1 MAKPPFL
8 LLIYAAIIA
17 VVRADGLSDFSNNL
31 ASDLGPLLSLFG
43 EAVTRQYLSESTTF
57 IDYFIFAMAPIG
69 IIGTITAVIRVCGSS
84 SLRAF
89 IGRAQEGQGTTEAEL
104 CTSTSADVC
113 ELFNK
118 GGITRV
124 LGRPDIIELVYIS
137 DGGQANQSQQ
147 KEQQQTASHKLQLFT
162 RYLENR
168 SDECWERMK
177 SSGSGNAVFNKIGHS
192 NSGNFLD
199 LAPKPNLSLNV
210 GIRRQP
216 DWAFYVIALVGFL
229 LQAGILVFAGTAV
242 WLLEWN
248 LQKPNSEASRNYAP
262 GIFIAGTVTLCLGA
276 WSCAALIGQ
285 TTNEQYYRRSPESSD
300 VLYWI
305 QPGPQVIGDQSF
317 GSFAYSDAKSKDRL
331 MMWTSSTKDFDK
343 NFEAVTYIAVSLVL
357 FGYIA
362 QFIGLRG
369 LNAWISIAQLGITIL
384 MSILRGILR
393 MKRLDKNNNRL
404 TMWQDL
410 ATGHELDWLAFD
422 IAEQELIKKSKAN
435 AQDTFFEKDQSQIF
449 GKEFLWYITGQ
460 HEKAI
465 RLENFAMNGSR
476 SRTLKRTRKNR
487 KSNQSFKSDLSKSN
501 TAEWLVSYN
510 DELIR
515 NRTRLSNL
523 TGHFG
528 ESMDAKSY
536 LSWKDERVRVRAKA
550 KRLSA
555 VITQAAM
562 ILLRNQSNK
571 EDIHLRVKAAFSYDK
586 SNCGETIVSIK
597 LKPPTGPDRINWSV
611 DSSQVEAILGLW
623 LWSVTKHDYD
633 TYSKNEGGS
642 DISRLPSKVLNT
654 KTFRVVSARHEKQ
667 KWDDSFD
674 ADMSLWLGSGSL
686 QYFKQS
692 LDVRLHNSC
701 KYSLADYWALPDG
714 RFEIS
719 GQDTNQ
725 TTKED
730 NERKSYQRVGE
741 RPNDSTAGFQ
751 RFCGWNLI
759 YDALSAA
766 ISEKES
772 NNTSERK
779 NVNVKGFWLKDTE
792 HSLLDICAQELF
804 VALLH
809 SMMALEI
816 RKLDKIS
823 VSEPGGNIRLENPV
837 ISALAKCFTDNEL
850 GTHSDAIYCL
860 IPSLRSEIPP
870 YQEKVLS
877 ALTQAA
883 SRYRRDE
890 EWNSAEVVLT
900 WACQYYHSF
909 NPAETD
915 ETTYFMVALRELGEL
930 YRWSLAQT
938 QHNVRQEFGVR
949 GIEQMASKFGPN
961 PIVDLYYTIAKK
973 ANGIKI
979 KSQGWMHNFHH
990 AVKDRRRE
998 DALFYLCFAGNF
1010 VPYKLNLCLSLA
1022 AQNGWDEIVYALLE
1036 TKPSPNI
1043 KDENDRSLVSH
1054 CAESG
1059 LRQSLQR
1066 LVDMNADL
1074 DLTDKFQMT
1083 PLAYAAKNGRED
1095 VVRLLIGTGQVDL
1108 QGSGDSAEKI
1118 PLWLAT
1124 DQNYFGIVAEL
1135 LDKGADVNT
1144 KNYKGYGLLDLAF
1157 RRGHSGVI
1165 TLLLERGLRIKWED
1179 RNIEQMMEQLL
1190 KRNSRITG
1198 SELSEIR
1205 VHPLIGPAWRGFTD
1219 VMRLLLEDYS
1229 ALIPAGDNATRDV
1242 KKLQARRAALQPLR
1256 NHSDGIFSPLDI
1268 PFLRSAPI
1276 TDIHHIKFHPP
1287 YSEAPR
1293 LMIGISGLSLEKG
1306 SPLDMHWDADPIS
1319 ETGFTLIRR
1328 RYEKSWDHV
1337 DSANVTWIEFGAE
1350 EQEFQVGDYLSSEDF
1365 NDDYVGDI
1373 NHVVRRLSF
1382 RNAFKLKP
1390 NVVLWLRGL
1399 SHVRQNQQRLN
1410 ISATLGN
1417 VTTNGFKMEIRIP
1430 HGDLRSRCH
1439 VAWLAYRPDSLHVQN
1454 GTSTVRS
1461 SDHNIIQRQKFAK
1474 KFGRI
1479 PRVFLALSGLE
1490 IYGNERENIEVKVLH
1505 TDVTGFSWSCF
1516 DREYVDFPDIYERRV
1531 KAEVQWIAFG

>member
-1 MAKPPFL
+1 MAKSPFL

-147 KEQQQTASHKLQLFT
+147 KEQQQTASQKLQLFT

-262 GIFIAGTVTLCLGA
+262 GIFIAGTVTLCLGV

-369 LNAWISIAQLGITIL
+369 LNAWISMTQLGITII

-422 IAEQELIKKSKAN
+422 IAEQELTKKSKTN
-435 AQDTFFEKDQSQIF
+435 AQDTFVEKDQSQIF
-449 GKEFLWYITGQ
+449 GKEFLWFITGQ

-465 RLENFAMNGSR
+465 RLENVAMNVSGSE
-476 SRTLKRTRKNR
+476 TLKRTRKNR
-487 KSNQSFKSDLSKSN
+487 KSNHNSKSDLSKSN
-501 TAEWLVSYN
+501 ISEWLVAYN

-536 LSWKDERVRVRAKA
+536 LSWKDERVKVRAKA

-555 VITQAAM
+555 VISQAAM

-571 EDIHLRVKAAFSYDK
+571 KDIHLRVKAAFSYDI
-586 SNCGETIVSIK
+586 SNCAETIASIK

-611 DSSQVEAILGLW
+611 DSSQLEAILGLW
-623 LWSVTKHDYD
+623 LWSITKQDYD
-633 TYSKNEGGS
+633 TSSEKEGIS
-642 DISRLPSKVLNT
+642 DISSLPNKVLNS

-692 LDVRLHNSC
+692 LDVRLHNSY
-701 KYSLADYWALPDG
+701 KYSLADYWTLPDDK
-714 RFEIS
+714 FEIS

-741 RPNDSTAGFQ
+741 RPNDSPAGLQ

-759 YDALSAA
+759 YDALSTA

-779 NVNVKGFWLKDTE
+779 KVNIKGFWLKDTE

-823 VSEPGGNIRLENPV
+823 VSESGGNIRLENPV
-837 ISALAKCFTDNEL
+837 VSALAKCFTDNEL

-860 IPSLRSEIPP
+860 IPSLRSQIPP

-900 WACQYYHSF
+900 WACEYYHSF

-915 ETTYFMVALRELGEL
+915 ETSYFMVALRELGEL

-949 GIEQMASKFGPN
+949 GIEQMASKFGPSN
-961 PIVDLYYTIAKK
+961 PIVDLYCTIAKK
-973 ANGIKI
+973 TNDTKI
-979 KSQGWMHNFHH
+979 KSQGWMDKFRR
-990 AVKDRRRE
+990 AVIGCRRS

-1010 VPYKLNLCLSLA
+1010 VPYKLSICLSPA

-1036 TKPSPNI
+1036 TKPSPDI
-1043 KDENDRSLVSH
+1043 KDKNGRTLVSH

-1066 LVDMNADL
+1066 LVDMDADL
-1074 DLTDKFQMT
+1074 DLVDKHKMT

-1135 LDKGADVNT
+1135 LDKGADVKT
-1144 KNYKGYGLLDLAF
+1144 KNYRGDGLLDLAF

-1179 RNIEQMMEQLL
+1179 TNKEHMMEQLL

-1205 VHPLIGPAWRGFTD
+1205 VHPLIWAAWRGYTD

-1229 ALIPAGDNATRDV
+1229 ALVPASDNAAREA
-1242 KKLQARRAALQPLR
+1242 KKLLARRAALQPIR
-1256 NHSDGIFSPLDI
+1256 NHSDGTFSPLDI

-1276 TDIHHIKFHPP
+1276 TDIRHIKFHPP
-1287 YSEAPR
+1287 YSEVPR
-1293 LMIGISGLSLEKG
+1293 LMIGISGLSLEQG
-1306 SPLDMHWDADPIS
+1306 SPLDTHWEASAVS
-1319 ETGFTLIRR
+1319 ETRFTLLQTRF
-1328 RYEKSWDHV
+1328 ETGWKPAGST
-1337 DSANVTWIEFGAE
+1337 NVTWIEFGAE
-1350 EQEFQVGDYLSSEDF
+1350 EQEFQGTDATASDAF
-1365 NDDYVGDI
+1365 NGYI
-1373 NHVVRRLSF
+1373 ANEANFSWRLSLF
-1382 RNAFKLKP
+1382 
-1390 NVVLWLRGL
+1390 
-1399 SHVRQNQQRLN
+1399 
-1410 ISATLGN
+1410 
-1417 VTTNGFKMEIRIP
+1417 
-1430 HGDLRSRCH
+1430 
-1439 VAWLAYRPDSLHVQN
+1439 
-1454 GTSTVRS
+1454 
-1461 SDHNIIQRQKFAK
+1461 
-1474 KFGRI
+1474 
-1479 PRVFLALSGLE
+1479 
-1490 IYGNERENIEVKVLH
+1490 
-1505 TDVTGFSWSCF
+1505 
-1516 DREYVDFPDIYERRV
+1516 
-1531 KAEVQWIAFG
+1531 